1 MRLKRFYLT
10 DAQGA
15 QGKIKGTTK
24 GMLNYFLQNTPFGPR

>member
-15 QGKIKGTTK
+15 QGKIKG
-24 GMLNYFLQNTPFGPR
+24 MLNYFLQNTPFGPR